1 MLAPPDVAGIIG
13 MLEGGHPQ
21 VHLREDPIPMWLP
34 WTESERRFAA
44 TRFAE
49 GDASAQDAFEQ
60 VVESLPDL
68 QVVVIRTSLVPT
80 VKGLL
85 EARGFKLA
93 SVDGEYSILWR

>member
-34 WTESERRFAA
+34 WPEAEQRFAA

-49 GDASAQDAFEQ
+49 GDVSAQAAFER

-80 VKGLL
+80 VNGLL

-93 SVDGEYSILWR
+93 SAEGEYSILWK